1 MSDDPFLGTLYAE
14 AYDEQVRP
22 RAHAP
27 SLCPFTGTYEIIVDA
42 YATLEAPS
50 KKALHA
56 DVLARLEAACMVP
69 SDDEAEARIRAT
81 GVTPGAP
88 TRPDRR
94 SLLEGT
100 PAYAWFAMRKEPAFH
115 AALLSESPHLNTT
128 LPTPPS
134 EQPKR
139 KPRLKHYDVRYSL
152 LFECARELWAR
163 DTEHAELVLQQD
175 VAVLLN
181 VDCLDRWTDDQVG
194 YGWHLGTITPA
205 EDKA

>member
-50 KKALHA
+50 KKALRA
-56 DVLARLEAACMVP
+56 DVLARLESASMVP
-69 SDDEAEARIRAT
+69 SDEAEARIRAT

-115 AALLSESPHLNTT
+115 AALLDASPHLD
-128 LPTPPS
+128 TPLRS
-134 EQPKR
+134 
-139 KPRLKHYDVRYSL
+139 
-152 LFECARELWAR
+152 A
-163 DTEHAELVLQQD
+163 
-175 VAVLLN
+175 
-181 VDCLDRWTDDQVG
+181 
-194 YGWHLGTITPA
+194 
-205 EDKA
+205 

>member
-1 MSDDPFLGTLYAE
+1 VSDDPFLGTLYAE

-27 SLCPFTGTYEIIVDA
+27 SLCLFTGTYEIIVDA
-42 YATLEAPS
+42 YATLQAPS
-50 KKALHA
+50 KKALQS
-56 DVLARLEAACMVP
+56 DVLARLESASMVP
-69 SDDEAEARIRAT
+69 SDEAEARIRAT

-88 TRPDRR
+88 TRPDHRN
-94 SLLEGT
+94 LLEGT

-115 AALLSESPHLNTT
+115 AALLDASADLNAA
-128 LPTPPS
+128 LPTPPP

-175 VAVLLN
+175 VGVLLN

-194 YGWHLGTITPA
+194 YGWHLGTITLA
-205 EDKA
+205 EAAE

>member
-1 MSDDPFLGTLYAE
+1 VSADPFLGTLYAE

-56 DVLARLEAACMVP
+56 DVLARLEAASMVP
-69 SDDEAEARIRAT
+69 SDEAEARIRAT
-81 GVTPGAP
+81 GVSPGAP
-88 TRPDRR
+88 TRQDRR
-94 SLLEGT
+94 TLLEGT
-100 PAYAWFAMRKEPAFH
+100 PAYAWFAMHKEPAFH
-115 AALLSESPHLNTT
+115 AALLDASTDPHAA

-134 EQPKR
+134 EPPKR

-194 YGWHLGTITPA
+194 YGWHLGSITVA
-205 EDKA
+205 EDAE